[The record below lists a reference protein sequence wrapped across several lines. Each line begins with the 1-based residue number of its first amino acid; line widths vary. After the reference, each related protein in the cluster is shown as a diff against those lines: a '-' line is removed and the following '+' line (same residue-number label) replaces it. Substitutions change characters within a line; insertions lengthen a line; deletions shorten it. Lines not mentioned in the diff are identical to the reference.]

1 MEWMK
6 ILAAPLIGA
15 LIGYCTNFIAVKM
28 LFRPLNPVKIG
39 KFTVPFTPGIIPK
52 RKPAL
57 ARAIGQTVG
66 KSLVGEEEIK
76 AILASDK
83 MKAAVVTNITG
94 VIEEAM
100 QESNI
105 KDLASLAMEAEA
117 YEKKKNAAVDYVSE
131 RIVDGLKSIDITEL
145 IITEGTAAV
154 TQMGGMIAMFVN
166 ESMVASLAGPIGSK
180 VENYIATNGK
190 ELIQTKVEEEVLNLE
205 EKPIGELLGMENLD
219 GIAHLLGDMYEA
231 ILENAASDIVNAFDI
246 CGIVEN
252 KINEMDVRELEQL
265 IMSVMKH
272 ELAVIVNLGALIGFV
287 LGLFNLFF

>member
-1 MEWMK
+1 MK